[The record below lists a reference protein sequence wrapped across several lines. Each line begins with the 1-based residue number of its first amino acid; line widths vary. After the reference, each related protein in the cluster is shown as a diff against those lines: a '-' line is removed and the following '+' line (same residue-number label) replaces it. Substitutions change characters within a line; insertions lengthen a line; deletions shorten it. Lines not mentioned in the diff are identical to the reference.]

1 MILWKISITFLETYI
16 IWENP
21 DSKFDR
27 VSKKMCHTSLITGIV
42 SRQQYRNN
50 KTLASTPEEYFQ
62 AAIGAILLGKI
73 VNEMGSRFN
82 PSNMMVSEL
91 LLLMQSIINE
101 KRNIDVDEMNKC
113 RWDKISGNSHFLQ
126 RSFDTYVILTF

>member
-1 MILWKISITFLETYI
+1 
-16 IWENP
+16 
-21 DSKFDR
+21 
-27 VSKKMCHTSLITGIV
+27 MCHTSLITGIV

-91 LLLMQSIINE
+91 LLLVQSIINE

-113 RWDKISGNSHFLQ
+113 RRDKISGNSHFLQ
-126 RSFDTYVILTF
+126 RLFDTYVILTF